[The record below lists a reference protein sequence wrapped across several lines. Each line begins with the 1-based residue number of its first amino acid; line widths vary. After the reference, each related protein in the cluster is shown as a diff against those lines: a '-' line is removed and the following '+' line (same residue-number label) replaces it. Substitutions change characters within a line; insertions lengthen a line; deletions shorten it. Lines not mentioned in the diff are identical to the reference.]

1 MDQPASHT
9 FADLSRFM
17 RRSPRLV
24 TYVVPTSVFVVL
36 DVLAFRIIYPTLI
49 YFLLPLPLVILI
61 DAGFVRLANFHFPL
75 RRVFFLD
82 FLSFFIANFYF
93 LILSLIVRGHSMEL
107 LVAIAFCSPG
117 LMRSMIFY
125 AYYTE
130 KISRIFLPSM
140 IYTICSALVLFVY
153 TFSYSMLAGM
163 LIGSAIF
170 TTGGII
176 FSYTSV
182 KDFRNEFGQSPI
194 KILNFFLNI
203 HSKHDKEVG
212 DKFFAKLYGLKR
224 TVPIKVISVE
234 KLSGQ
239 RKVLLVFP
247 YVHPGPFG
255 NIGTSNLPFKLW
267 SRVKDIAEEVM
278 VFHTATTNSNNSA
291 SERDIDTIA
300 NGIRE
305 AMQSLRYANLA
316 AKIKKM
322 NSGGISVSLLRIGD
336 FGVGSLI
343 PERERFDD
351 VKLTE
356 GLRITEEVIS
366 SGASDFAVVD
376 AQNHFSHGATSLED
390 CEMAMRTFVRE
401 FKRSEPKYRLQVGY
415 SRVNAQAQA
424 LGPLGIQSLVFRYGD
439 KNQAVVLTDSNNIK
453 DEVMDLAAGKIG
465 DRVSSLD
472 IFTTDNHYVNQGT
485 LDMNPLGERD
495 DPELIAKLIEESVD
509 KAIAD
514 VEDCVAGMGSADVEV
529 SMGDENMFEKL
540 LTNVFKSVK
549 KAKYSIFG
557 TVSATVVS
565 SFLVFF
571 MVPWAMIFP

>member
-1 MDQPASHT
+1 MEHGASHT

-24 TYVVPTSVFVVL
+24 TYIVPTALFIFL
-36 DVLAFRIIYPTLI
+36 DMIAFRKIYPPLL
-49 YFLLPLPLVILI
+49 YFLLPLPLVIII
-61 DAGFVRLANFHFPL
+61 DAGFVRVASFHFPL

-82 FLSFFIANFYF
+82 FLSFFIANVYF
-93 LILSLIVRGHSMEL
+93 LILFLLIRGLSLEV

-130 KISRIFLPSM
+130 KVSRIVLPSM
-140 IYTICSALVLFVY
+140 IYTIVSAVVLFVY
-153 TFSYSMLAGM
+153 SFSFQILLGM
-163 LIGSAIF
+163 IIGSVIF
-170 TTGGII
+170 TVGGII
-176 FSYTSV
+176 FSYTSI

-203 HSKHDKEVG
+203 HSKNDKEVG
-212 DKFFAKLYGLKR
+212 DMFFSKLYGLKR
-224 TVPIKVISVE
+224 VVPVKVISVE
-234 KLSGQ
+234 KLSGE

-267 SRVKDIAEEVM
+267 NRTKDISDEIM

-291 SERDIDTIA
+291 SEADIDTIA

-305 AMQSLRYANLA
+305 AMQSLKYANLA
-316 AKIKKM
+316 ARIKKL

-336 FGVGSLI
+336 FAIGSLI

-356 GLRITEEVIS
+356 GLKITEEMITA
-366 SGASDFAVVD
+366 GATDFAVVD
-376 AQNHFSHGATSLED
+376 AQNHFSHGAPSLDD
-390 CEMAMRTFVRE
+390 CDSVINTFTRE
-401 FKRSEPKYRLQVGY
+401 FKRCEPKFRLQVGY
-415 SRVNAQAQA
+415 SRVSAKAQG
-424 LGPLGIQSLVFRYGD
+424 LGPLGVQCLVFRAGD

-453 DEVMDLAAGKIG
+453 DEVMDMATKKIG
-465 DRVSSLD
+465 DRVAYLD
-472 IFTTDNHYVNQGT
+472 IFTTDNHFVNQGT

-495 DPELIAKLIEESVD
+495 DPEFIANLIEESVT
-509 KAIAD
+509 KAIDD
-514 VEDCVAGMGSADVEV
+514 VEDCAAGMGSADVEV
-529 SMGDENMFEKL
+529 SMGDENMFDKL

-549 KAKYSIFG
+549 RAKYAIFA
-557 TVSATVVS
+557 TVSATVIL
-565 SFLVFF
+565 SFLVFVF
-571 MVPWAMIFP
+571 VPWSMFFT